1 MAASPLGTARS
12 WGTTVAILAVISA
25 VFGSVSYLP
34 QPMLGLI
41 GDTFQVG
48 PGAAGWVATNAQL
61 GTACGILLLVPMT
74 DIVRPRLQI
83 EVQAVL
89 ACAALLGAAV
99 APHLIFL
106 CAAIFVTGFM
116 SNIAQVVMPLVVRTA
131 PQGKLAKTMGT
142 LAGSL
147 LVGIFGGRI
156 AAGSIAELFGWRAVF
171 AGAAAL
177 VLLMV
182 PLLRSVV
189 HRSVTAA
196 SHVSYLSLL
205 RSLPAT
211 ARANP
216 GVRLSATTQFF
227 VFAAFNGVWTVI
239 ALYLTSDEVGWSA
252 AQAGLAGLVG
262 LLAGVVTS
270 FTGRLIAKVGPV
282 AVLAPA
288 LALTLAGT
296 TAITIGSSVL
306 VVVIIALFALTA
318 GTQAAM
324 IANQNRALAGLKEA
338 AGRANTVYMFGAF
351 LGGSGGAAVAATAY
365 SFGGIVASAA
375 CATAAVFAACAI
387 TVMNLWRG
395 RRMRSN
401 P

>member
-1 MAASPLGTARS
+1 
-12 WGTTVAILAVISA
+12 
-25 VFGSVSYLP
+25 
-34 QPMLGLI
+34 MLGLI
-41 GDTFQVG
+41 GDTFDVG
-48 PGAAGWVATNAQL
+48 PDAAGWVATGAQL

-83 EVQAVL
+83 EVQAVI
-89 ACAALLGAAV
+89 ACVALLGAAV
-99 APHLIFL
+99 APHLVLL
-106 CAAIFVTGFM
+106 CVAIFVTGFV
-116 SNIAQVVMPLVVRTA
+116 SNIAQVVMPLAVRTA
-131 PQGKLAKTMGT
+131 PQGTLARTMGT

-156 AAGSIAELFGWRAVF
+156 AAGLIAEHFGWRAVF
-171 AGAAAL
+171 AGTAAM

-182 PLLRSVV
+182 PLLRAVV
-189 HRSVTAA
+189 HSSVTAA
-196 SHVSYLSLL
+196 SHASYPRLL

-211 ARANP
+211 ARANQ
-216 GVRLSATTQFF
+216 GVRLSAATQFF

-239 ALYLTSDEVGWSA
+239 ALYLTSDDVGWTA
-252 AQAGLAGLVG
+252 AQAGMTGLVG

-296 TAITIGSSVL
+296 TIIMLGSPVL
-306 VVVIIALFALTA
+306 VLVIVALFALTV

-324 IANQNRALAGLKEA
+324 IANQNRALAGMREA

-351 LGGSGGAAVAATAY
+351 LGGSGGAAVAAFAY
-365 SFGGIVASAA
+365 SAGGIGAAAA
-375 CATAAVFAACAI
+375 CATTAVLAACAI
-387 TVMNLWRG
+387 TGGSVWRS
-395 RRMRSN
+395 RRVAASRRR
-401 P
+401 